1 MTHIYKIHN
10 IVEYYNKQDTNDLL
24 IDRFIMILSVYL
36 FDLTV
41 SSYIFC
47 TGSFSIID
55 ISSYYQFFGR
65 PIRPITIYNF
75 KN

>member
-1 MTHIYKIHN
+1 MCV
-10 IVEYYNKQDTNDLL
+10 VEYYNQQDTNDLL

-55 ISSYYQFFGR
+55 ISSYYQCFGAQSA
-65 PIRPITIYNF
+65 PSLYNF